1 MTGSDEEDHDV
12 SMINEMVFLAVLLR
26 RISKEIY
33 HNPKALTV
41 PQKSSVALD
50 LDALLVEWKS
60 RLPEWL
66 NFDVVT
72 LRESESAAKQ
82 KLVLH
87 LRYFM
92 PVPSYIGPSWP
103 IRRAHGSRVD
113 NNTSDCVSTL
123 LAKQFL
129 YSTSRTQIDTTSGHG
144 GIIRLTR
151 CMPG

>member
-87 LRYFM
+87 LRYLNA
-92 PVPSYIGPSWP
+92 
-103 IRRAHGSRVD
+103 RAILHRPFLADSTHGSRVD